1 MVPFLVWGVW
11 DWILKMMNL
20 FQPLRLPNTFLGG
33 GCPNT
38 FQRPWLMEV
47 CLGGPQTPMYSQGIR
62 KTSDMFFGRLMMFNE
77 RRQLDITKPPLEM
90 MLQRVPRK
98 RSPETNWA
106 NFAGFWL
113 HIHFWG
119 KRCGWSCKRKYCY
132 AQLVTIGYRHLF
144 ANMIELIYPSFNKKE
159 PRWTIPWPLVL
170 GLSENG

>member
-1 MVPFLVWGVW
+1 MDLGQTKASGCATFMSCSLPNGGCFFPMLTNGTLLGLRGVGL
-11 DWILKMMNL
+11 DSSNDESIST
-20 FQPLRLPNTFLGG
+20 PSLPNTFLGG

-47 CLGGPQTPMYSQGIR
+47 CLGGPQTSMYSQGIR

-106 NFAGFWL
+106 NFAGFWFP
-113 HIHFWG
+113 IHFWG
-119 KRCGWSCKRKYCY
+119 KGCG
-132 AQLVTIGYRHLF
+132 
-144 ANMIELIYPSFNKKE
+144 
-159 PRWTIPWPLVL
+159 
-170 GLSENG
+170 